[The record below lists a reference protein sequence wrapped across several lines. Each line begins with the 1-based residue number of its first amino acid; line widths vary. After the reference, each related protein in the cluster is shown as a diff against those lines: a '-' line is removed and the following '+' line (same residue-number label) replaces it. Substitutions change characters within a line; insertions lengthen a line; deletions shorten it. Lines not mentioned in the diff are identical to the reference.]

1 MWSARRFG
9 WSSIQ
14 VIRCLASLLAL
25 TLGSVG
31 LLACMVGIFGVWL
44 IKSRLDQANET
55 VTVGLDK
62 GLTSI
67 QDRVRDAQRRIQDS
81 KITASTMS
89 QQLRDW
95 SVEKAKERI
104 VTQLDIEAQTNK
116 LAGQLQSADA
126 LLKSSTELFQ
136 GGREI
141 LVIANQLGASVDPVF
156 LDSALAKLDDARSKL
171 QEVEGSVSE
180 VSQLAAV
187 RDDKSE
193 QTRLNRTLKL
203 VTRTLVTI
211 GEIDTRLDQT
221 VTGLSELQTEAQLL
235 SARIS
240 NFILFVAVV
249 ACLLLL
255 WLAAGQAALCVVMR
269 RRWYQSRSS
278 LFDSNP

>member
-255 WLAAGQAALCVVMR
+255 WVAAGQAALCVVMR